1 MCTKFTASQNK
12 IADLFQVERKK
23 FFTSITGR
31 EYKVGKK
38 PPKSEKVKT
47 STAKEDKPTEKQPS
61 QPPATSEVDPD
72 MSPLED
78 VDPPKKKFK
87 FKIRQ

>member
-1 MCTKFTASQNK
+1 MASQNE

-23 FFTSITGR
+23 FFTSIMGR
-31 EYKVGKK
+31 EYDAGKK
-38 PPKSEKVKT
+38 TTKSEKVKT

-72 MSPLED
+72 MPPLED
-78 VDPPKKKFK
+78 IDPPRKKFK
-87 FKIRQ
+87 FKI